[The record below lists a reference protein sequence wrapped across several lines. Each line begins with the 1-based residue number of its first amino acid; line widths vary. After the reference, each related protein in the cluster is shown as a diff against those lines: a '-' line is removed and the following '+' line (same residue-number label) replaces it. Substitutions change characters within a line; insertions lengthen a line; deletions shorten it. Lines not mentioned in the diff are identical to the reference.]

1 MFDFAAMCNLL
12 SLSPSLKLCSQ
23 NYVKITHTH
32 TEKRSQKLLNVSWG
46 MESRGGTQHA
56 ARTRTHTHRQ
66 RKYAT
71 KKEQKLRLLLLLPL
85 RAATATANATT
96 MRCCCCYR
104 CRCVAASAKLLLIIL
119 TTSIKRNKTTSTQY
133 LTVCLFPLCIN
144 MYKYKCVCVY

>member
-12 SLSPSLKLCSQ
+12 SLSPSLKLSSQ

-46 MESRGGTQHA
+46 TESRGGTQHA

-71 KKEQKLRLLLLLPL
+71 KKEQKLRLLLPL

-144 MYKYKCVCVY
+144 MYIYKCVCVY